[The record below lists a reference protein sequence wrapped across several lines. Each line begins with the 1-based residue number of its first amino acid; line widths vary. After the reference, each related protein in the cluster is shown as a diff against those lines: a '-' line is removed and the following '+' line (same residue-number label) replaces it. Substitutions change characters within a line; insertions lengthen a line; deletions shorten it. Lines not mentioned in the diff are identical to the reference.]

1 MIKIWTMKR
10 ASLLAFAWILV
21 APSVALADDASLSRA
36 QSLFDEGKAQFD
48 VENYASACPKLAES
62 KSLEP
67 GLGVTLYSAACEDA
81 LGKHATALALYRE
94 AEATARARGDSRE
107 EVAHQYASEL
117 ETKTA
122 RIRIHPP
129 KGAERVMVSDNG
141 TFVSIESTRGFP
153 VDPGSHKI
161 TVTSSLN
168 AEWTET
174 MKVPESSGANGPVI
188 DVTVGAEH
196 AAANGAKT
204 SSGLSLDG
212 NEERPAR
219 HGGVQRGIGIG
230 IGAAGL
236 VAAGVG
242 TYFGFHAISLQRD
255 SNDPGGGCNAA
266 NQCNAHGM
274 NLRSNAMGAA
284 TASTVLFAVGGAAVV
299 AGVVLFVT
307 APSSQSAV
315 AVAIGP
321 TGASL
326 GATF

>member
-1 MIKIWTMKR
+1 MTNLRTMKR
-10 ASLLAFAWILV
+10 ASLLAFAAIM
-21 APSVALADDASLSRA
+21 AASGSASADDASLARA

-48 VENYASACPKLAES
+48 AENYAAACPKLEES
-62 KSLEP
+62 KSLDA

-94 AEATARARGDSRE
+94 AEAMAHARGDSRE

-117 ETKTA
+117 ENKTA

-141 TFVSIESTRGFP
+141 TFVSIESSRGFA
-153 VDPGSHKI
+153 VDPGTHKI
-161 TVTSSLN
+161 AVTSSSSQ
-168 AEWTET
+168 EWSET
-174 MKVPESSGANGPVI
+174 VNVPPSSGANGPII

-196 AAANGAKT
+196 AAAAGAKP
-204 SSGLSLDG
+204 SAAPVHPDADQPPSRRSGM
-212 NEERPAR
+212 
-219 HGGVQRGIGIG
+219 QRGIGVG

-236 VAAGVG
+236 VAMGVG
-242 TYFGFHAISLQRD
+242 TYFGLHAISLKGD

-266 NQCNAHGM
+266 DQCNAHGM
-274 NLRSNAMGAA
+274 RLRSDAMSSA
-284 TASTVLFAVGGAAVV
+284 TASTVLFALGGAAVV
-299 AGVVLFVT
+299 AGVVLFV
-307 APSSQSAV
+307 AVPSSHADV

-326 GATF
+326 GGRF

>member
-1 MIKIWTMKR
+1 MMKR
-10 ASLLAFAWILV
+10 ASLLAFASILA
-21 APSVALADDASLSRA
+21 APSLARADDAALSRA

-48 VENYASACPKLAES
+48 AENYADACPKLAES

-129 KGAERVMVSDNG
+129 KGAERMMVSDNG

-153 VDPGSHKI
+153 VDPGSHRI
-161 TVTSSLN
+161 AVTSSST
-168 AEWTET
+168 AEWTQT
-174 MKVPESSGANGPVI
+174 VRVPESDGANGPVI
-188 DVTVGAEH
+188 DVTVGAEPPT
-196 AAANGAKT
+196 ADSAKA
-204 SSGLSLDG
+204 SSVPSLDG
-212 NEERPAR
+212 KEDRSSR

-242 TYFGFHAISLQRD
+242 TYFGFHAIALQGD
-255 SNDPGGGCNAA
+255 SN
-266 NQCNAHGM
+266 
-274 NLRSNAMGAA
+274 
-284 TASTVLFAVGGAAVV
+284 
-299 AGVVLFVT
+299 
-307 APSSQSAV
+307 
-315 AVAIGP
+315 
-321 TGASL
+321 
-326 GATF
+326 